1 MKTLTTWTPPV
12 AISLLLHAALIA
24 LVTHQ
29 LSSSSRVKNQ
39 VQTITVALLG
49 QTPTIEN
56 TPKIQPE
63 KSARPE
69 PVPIVKTVPQESQ
82 TANTTL
88 EQTMSTTQEISST
101 TETKPSALVVQPL
114 SKLTRP
120 PAFLHKIDPI
130 YPVAEQRAG
139 SQANV
144 LAEVTIDD
152 KGNLREVRI
161 IKSAGENFDN
171 AVREALLRS
180 AFVPGYIDKQAVA
193 VRVIVP
199 FRFNLR

>member
-1 MKTLTTWTPPV
+1 MKTLTTWAPPV
-12 AISLLLHAALIA
+12 AISLLLHTALIV
-24 LVTHQ
+24 LVTYQ

-49 QTPTIEN
+49 QAPTIEN
-56 TPKIQPE
+56 KPQIQPE
-63 KSARPE
+63 KPASPE

-88 EQTMSTTQEISST
+88 EQTMSTNQETSSA
-101 TETKPSALVVQPL
+101 TETNPSALVVQPL

-120 PAFLHKIDPI
+120 PAFLHKIDPV

-152 KGNLREVRI
+152 KGNVREVRI

-180 AFVPGYIDKQAVA
+180 AFVPEYIDKQAVA